1 MGVSQT
7 VGGSSDVTIP
17 ALIKP
22 WYAGVYSMLILD
34 SAITIIKLLAY
45 LILTSIFSTNMKYR
59 GSDIYPPVS
68 PYDMMNQI
76 GASPPPADTNGG
88 TTGGL
93 AMGASDPVVAGYN
106 KSSGVVNLL
115 HARALLH
122 ALKRPNHSHRAF
134 LSHSFCVTCI
144 ISVAL
149 LIICLLYIYVI

>member
-1 MGVSQT
+1 M
-7 VGGSSDVTIP
+7 TIP

-22 WYAGVYSMLILD
+22 WYARLYLMLIVD
-34 SAITIIKLLAY
+34 SKKSLAY
-45 LILTSIFSTNMKYR
+45 LILTSIFSNNMKYR

-88 TTGGL
+88 TTGAL
-93 AMGASDPVVAGYN
+93 SMGASDAVVAGYN

-122 ALKRPNHSHRAF
+122 ALKRPNDSHRAF
-134 LSHSFCVTCI
+134 MSHSSCVACI
-144 ISVAL
+144 IRVPL
-149 LIICLLYIYVI
+149 LIICLLYI

>member
-1 MGVSQT
+1 
-7 VGGSSDVTIP
+7 
-17 ALIKP
+17 
-22 WYAGVYSMLILD
+22 
-34 SAITIIKLLAY
+34 
-45 LILTSIFSTNMKYR
+45 MKYR

-115 HARALLH
+115 HARPLLH
-122 ALKRPNHSHRAF
+122 VLKRPNRSHRAF
-134 LSHSFCVTCI
+134 MSHSFCITCI
-144 ISVAL
+144 INVAL
-149 LIICLLYIYVI
+149 LIICFFIYLLISLYE

>member
-1 MGVSQT
+1 
-7 VGGSSDVTIP
+7 
-17 ALIKP
+17 
-22 WYAGVYSMLILD
+22 
-34 SAITIIKLLAY
+34 
-45 LILTSIFSTNMKYR
+45 MKYR

-134 LSHSFCVTCI
+134 MSHSSCVTCI

-149 LIICLLYIYVI
+149 LIICLLYIYVLISLYE

>member
-1 MGVSQT
+1 M
-7 VGGSSDVTIP
+7 
-17 ALIKP
+17 ALAVALEAVLVEELEA
-22 WYAGVYSMLILD
+22 AGCCCCCPCCIYHCC
-34 SAITIIKLLAY
+34 
-45 LILTSIFSTNMKYR
+45 LTNIFSNNMKYR

-115 HARALLH
+115 HARPLLH
-122 ALKRPNHSHRAF
+122 VLKRPNRSHRAF
-134 LSHSFCVTCI
+134 ISHSSFITCI
-144 ISVAL
+144 INVAL
-149 LIICLLYIYVI
+149 LMICFLYMNK

>member
-1 MGVSQT
+1 M
-7 VGGSSDVTIP
+7 TIP

-22 WYAGVYSMLILD
+22 WYARVHFMLILD
-34 SAITIIKLLAY
+34 SKKSLAY
-45 LILTSIFSTNMKYR
+45 LILTSIFSNNMKYR

-122 ALKRPNHSHRAF
+122 ALKRPNDSHRAF
-134 LSHSFCVTCI
+134 LSHSSCVTCI
-144 ISVAL
+144 IRVAL
-149 LIICLLYIYVI
+149 LIICLL

>member
-22 WYAGVYSMLILD
+22 WYAGVYFMLILG
-34 SAITIIKLLAY
+34 SKIFILLAY

-122 ALKRPNHSHRAF
+122 ALKRPNDSHRAF
-134 LSHSFCVTCI
+134 MSHSSCVTCI
-144 ISVAL
+144 IRVAL

>member
-1 MGVSQT
+1 
-7 VGGSSDVTIP
+7 
-17 ALIKP
+17 
-22 WYAGVYSMLILD
+22 
-34 SAITIIKLLAY
+34 
-45 LILTSIFSTNMKYR
+45 MKYR

-122 ALKRPNHSHRAF
+122 ALKRPNDSHRAF
-134 LSHSFCVTCI
+134 MSHSSCVTCI
-144 ISVAL
+144 IRVAL
-149 LIICLLYIYVI
+149 LIICLLYIYVFLISFYE